1 MQGGRMSKICNSV
14 EALVKP
20 VLESMNMELVEVEFK
35 KRGDNDGSLTIY
47 IDKEGGVSLDDCEAV
62 HNAIDAPLDELD
74 PTNGKPYT
82 LNVSSPGLD
91 RPFKTLRDYRKHVG
105 EEIEISLYKPVDG
118 KKKFEAVLK
127 GVDDDLTTATV
138 SMEGKT
144 IQLNIKEI
152 ALARAVIKF

>member
-1 MQGGRMSKICNSV
+1 MSKICNSV

>member
-1 MQGGRMSKICNSV
+1 MSKICDSV
-14 EALVKP
+14 QALILPILDK
-20 VLESMNMELVEVEFK
+20 MNIELIEVEFK
-35 KRGDNDGSLTIY
+35 KRGETDGSLTIY

-74 PTNGKPYT
+74 PTDGKPYT

-91 RPFKTLRDYRKHVG
+91 RPFKTLRDYNKHLG
-105 EEIEISLYKPVDG
+105 EDIEISLYKPVEG
-118 KKKFEAVLK
+118 VKKFEAKLEE
-127 GVDDDLTTATV
+127 VDDGFDYVKV
-138 SMEGKT
+138 SYKGKT

>member
-1 MQGGRMSKICNSV
+1 MSKICENV
-14 EALVKP
+14 QAVILP
-20 VLESMNMELVEVEFK
+20 ILEKMNVELVEVEFK
-35 KRGDNDGSLTIY
+35 KRGDSDSTLTIY

-74 PTNGKPYT
+74 PTDGKPYT

-91 RPFKTLRDYRKHVG
+91 RPFKTLRDYKKHLN

-118 KKKFEAVLK
+118 VKKFEAVLEE
-127 GVDDDLTTATV
+127 VDDGFNYVKV
-138 SMEGKT
+138 SYKGKT

>member
-1 MQGGRMSKICNSV
+1 MSKICDSV
-14 EALVKP
+14 EALIKP
-20 VLESMNMELVEVEFK
+20 ILDGMNIELVEVEFK

-74 PTNGKPYT
+74 PTSGKPYT

-91 RPFKTLRDYRKHVG
+91 RPFRTLRDYRKHLG

-118 KKKFEAVLK
+118 MKKFEAVLEE
-127 GVDDDLTTATV
+127 VDDDFTFVKV
-138 SMEGKT
+138 SVKGKT

-152 ALARAVIKF
+152 ALARAVIRF